1 MKKIGILTFHN
12 ACNYGAFL
20 QTKALSE
27 FINEQCEREVYIVD
41 YKNKSILMIIL
52 YVMCSILIKG

>member
-41 YKNKSILMIIL
+41 YKNKSIIND
-52 YVMCSILIKG
+52 YSIMVS

>member
-41 YKNKSILMIIL
+41 
-52 YVMCSILIKG
+52 LICIRKIHLNW